1 MTWQSV
7 WRVST
12 PWEVAGEEMAAGEG
26 GEGGEVLD
34 ICMVRG
40 GGTWGKK
47 GLVGRGEGNPACI
60 DFRVSH

>member
-1 MTWQSV
+1 
-7 WRVST
+7 
-12 PWEVAGEEMAAGEG
+12 MAAGEG

-60 DFRVSH
+60 DFRVSF